1 MEKIMPGEIS
11 PSKIKAVAAQYN
23 SVDFGQT
30 KKVSKEDQEVTLKF
44 QIFRSNID
52 MLKGKDNML

>member
-1 MEKIMPGEIS
+1 MPGEIS

-44 QIFRSNID
+44 LIFRSNIG
-52 MLKGKDNML
+52 MLKERGNML